1 MIGQGSVGKVYEV
14 IKRDSGRTYA
24 MKVLSKRLLLAE
36 NEVDTVFNERNVLVQ
51 SLDNPFIANLKYSFQ
66 TMNHLFL
73 IMAYFPGGELF
84 DFLERERCLSEK
96 RCQFFAAEI
105 VCAFDNIHARNIVYR
120 NLKPESILLDAHGHI
135 ALADFGLCKQLKNKM
150 DLIQGVPQVITQ
162 EYLSPEM
169 VMQKPYGMA
178 SDWWSLG
185 VLMFELLTG
194 SPPFHSVEEG
204 ELFRQIL
211 EGPIKF
217 PAGGC
222 ITEEA
227 KDFIF
232 QLLQRD
238 PSKRLGFN
246 GGVAQVK
253 AHAFFK
259 DLNWDVVYKKQMQLP
274 FVPEVE
280 EQLCEESIA
289 TAAAI
294 NIPTV
299 RTGSTNA
306 SIVPVAE
313 QSKFK
318 GFSYIREDIMAKK
331 GEHRLGI
338 NPEDED
344 PEVDFWFRQ

>member
-1 MIGQGSVGKVYEV
+1 
-14 IKRDSGRTYA
+14 
-24 MKVLSKRLLLAE
+24 
-36 NEVDTVFNERNVLVQ
+36 
-51 SLDNPFIANLKYSFQ
+51 
-66 TMNHLFL
+66 
-73 IMAYFPGGELF
+73 
-84 DFLERERCLSEK
+84 
-96 RCQFFAAEI
+96 
-105 VCAFDNIHARNIVYR
+105 
-120 NLKPESILLDAHGHI
+120 
-135 ALADFGLCKQLKNKM
+135 
-150 DLIQGVPQVITQ
+150 
-162 EYLSPEM
+162 
-169 VMQKPYGMA
+169 
-178 SDWWSLG
+178 
-185 VLMFELLTG
+185 MFELLTG

-222 ITEEA
+222 ITKEA
-227 KDFIF
+227 KDLIL
-232 QLLQRD
+232 QLLERD

-253 AHAFFK
+253 AHAFFT

-274 FVPEVE
+274 FAPEIE
-280 EQLCEESIA
+280 EQLCKESIA

-294 NIPTV
+294 NIPTA
-299 RTGSTNA
+299 RTESTNA
-306 SIVPVAE
+306 NIMPVAE

-318 GFSYIREDIMAKK
+318 GFSYIREDMMAKR